1 MCVTEERFGL
11 SAGMTGSK
19 PNQTTLWSSI
29 TKQPTEKRS
38 YDYSTA
44 ALRT

>member
-1 MCVTEERFGL
+1 MCVTREWFGL
-11 SAGMTGSK
+11 SEE
-19 PNQTTLWSSI
+19 TTSFEMNRKVLWSSI
-29 TKQPTEKRS
+29 TKPTMEKRS